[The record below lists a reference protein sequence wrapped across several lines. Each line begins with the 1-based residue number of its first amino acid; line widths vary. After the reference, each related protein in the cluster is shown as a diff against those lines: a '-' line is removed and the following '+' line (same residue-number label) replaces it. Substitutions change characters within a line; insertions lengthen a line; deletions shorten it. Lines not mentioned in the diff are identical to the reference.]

1 MNRVLKPESIQQLFY
16 IQCMLPN
23 LKNEFQRPKKK
34 IQEENFAHFGKYPFF
49 QEKRSR
55 QYFVFFDPKKVFA
68 KAKK

>member
-1 MNRVLKPESIQQLFY
+1 
-16 IQCMLPN
+16 MLPN